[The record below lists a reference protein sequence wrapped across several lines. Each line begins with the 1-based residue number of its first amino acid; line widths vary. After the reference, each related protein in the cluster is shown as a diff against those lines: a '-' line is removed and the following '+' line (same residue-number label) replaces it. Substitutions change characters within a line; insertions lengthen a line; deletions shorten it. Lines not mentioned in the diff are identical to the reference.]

1 MRTST
6 HSSVQYAAVAPQQES
21 RELKE
26 RDVRHAPGI
35 VAPLHSELIS
45 QPGTERLLVV
55 MIPAYNEVDNI
66 AQVVRGITS
75 LRVRLMR
82 SGLRLRIIVVNDGSE
97 DQTGT
102 VARAAGADRVI
113 THRSNKGLG
122 AAVRSGL
129 DAAAA
134 EGADIFVKIDADLQ
148 HNPEDILSVI
158 GPINAGDVD
167 LVYGERFSKMGYKM
181 PLVRRVG
188 NLLFRALMRWLTKW
202 PIQDSQPGIFAVNAD
217 YLAVYDVPGD
227 YNYTQQIL
235 LDAYLKS
242 MRFAQVQVNFDQRR
256 AGKSFISLLYPFKVL
271 PQIVLVITMSKPM
284 KIFGTVGGLF
294 LLFSTT
300 MFTVQVAQ
308 WALGFSE
315 KVVEN
320 AILVLGTGLFGL
332 QMLFSGI
339 LAKLVVLTRSPR
351 TPPQR

>member
-1 MRTST
+1 
-6 HSSVQYAAVAPQQES
+6 
-21 RELKE
+21 
-26 RDVRHAPGI
+26 
-35 VAPLHSELIS
+35 
-45 QPGTERLLVV
+45 
-55 MIPAYNEVDNI
+55 
-66 AQVVRGITS
+66 
-75 LRVRLMR
+75 
-82 SGLRLRIIVVNDGSE
+82 
-97 DQTGT
+97 
-102 VARAAGADRVI
+102 
-113 THRSNKGLG
+113 
-122 AAVRSGL
+122 
-129 DAAAA
+129 
-134 EGADIFVKIDADLQ
+134 
-148 HNPEDILSVI
+148 
-158 GPINAGDVD
+158 
-167 LVYGERFSKMGYKM
+167 M

-294 LLFSTT
+294 LLFATT

-332 QMLFSGI
+332 QMLFFGI